1 MDDERADR
9 SQDERRREGFLVLLG
24 VIVVGLV
31 LIGAAD
37 RVLHLGSTVGN
48 VLFTALPLVAATA
61 AAVRLRQ
68 GR

>member
-1 MDDERADR
+1 MNDGTDR

-24 VIVVGLV
+24 VIIVGLV

-37 RVLHLGSTVGN
+37 RVLHLGPTVGT

-61 AAVRLRQ
+61 AAARLHQDR
-68 GR
+68 